1 MIRWVVLGG
10 ALAGLFVL
18 LGVTVAGHP
27 LAVDLAV
34 AGALQGWWR
43 GTTGAVTTVVSDTFG
58 LVLPNVFAI
67 VLPVAAL
74 LCWHRGRRRELAV
87 VLRALPVLLLCRLT
101 SVLGKPLFVRARP
114 RAYAE
119 FSYPSGHVVAV
130 ASMGLTVVLL
140 CVYLAPRLARWAIVV
155 SASITVLVAVTRL
168 LLGVHWLTDTIGAVL
183 GVLGVG
189 LLGATAVRLL
199 PRPVLAATLRA

>member
-1 MIRWVVLGG
+1 MIRWAVLGG
-10 ALAGLFVL
+10 VLAGLFVL

-58 LVLPNVFAI
+58 LVLPNIFAI

-74 LCWHRGRRRELAV
+74 LCWHRGRRELDV
-87 VLRALPVLLLCRLT
+87 VLRTMPVLLLCRLT

-119 FSYPSGHVVAV
+119 FSYPSGHVVAT

-140 CVYLAPRLARWAIVV
+140 CVWLAPRLARWAIVV
-155 SASITVLVAVTRL
+155 FAPITVLVAVTRL
-168 LLGVHWLTDTIGAVL
+168 LLGVHWLTDTIGAVF

-199 PRPVLAATLRA
+199 PRPVLASTLRA